1 MAKTE
6 QHFELRVRFKTVT
19 KNDEGIS
26 TALFRIALA
35 EGFPQ
40 FLQKQLPFHKLSPGD
55 DYQVEISVVEPLLL
69 EEVKPATP
77 EAT

>member
-6 QHFELRVRFKTVT
+6 QHFELRIKFKTVT

-26 TALFRIALA
+26 TELFRIGLA

-40 FLQKQLPFHKLSPGD
+40 FLERRLPFHKISPGD
-55 DYQVEISVVEPLLL
+55 DYEVEIAVVEPLLL
-69 EEVKPATP
+69 EELKPKK
-77 EAT
+77 